1 MLYCLIPFLP
11 LGAFLILGLAGWH
24 IKDRAHLVAVPAVLL
39 SLALSVAAFLEVASG
54 SVISVPLYT
63 WLTSGNLDIHI
74 GLYIDRLTAVMLLLV
89 TGVSSLVHIYTIGY
103 MHGEPGYARFF
114 GYIALFTFSMLMLV
128 LADNLLQ
135 LFVFWE
141 AVGLCSYLL
150 IGHWYERASACA
162 AATKAF
168 LVNRVGDFGFI
179 LGLLLVWYSF
189 GSLDYHEIF
198 PAAHQAGDLTMNI
211 LGPFGG
217 TWDISVFTL
226 IALLLFTGA
235 VGKSAQV
242 PLHVWLPDAM
252 EGPTP
257 ISALIHA
264 ATMVTAGVFMVARL
278 APIYNLSPTAMS
290 VVAITGAATMVVGAT
305 IALTQTDIK
314 RVVAY
319 STVSQLGYMIMACGL
334 GAYASGMYHLLT
346 HGAFKALLFLGCG
359 SVIIALHHEQDMR
372 HMGGLKDKL
381 PITYWTFVV
390 GSLALAGFPLT
401 AGFFSKDDILL
412 SAWSAGDLGQVLT
425 LVGLL
430 TALLTAFYS
439 FRLVFV
445 TFWGEPRY
453 SHTHQ
458 IAQEDIP
465 LKDLRVDRFFGEA
478 IPPSVRITHI
488 PSGLV
493 VTSQEGETQDQ
504 NYVSALSKLRS
515 LLAKSK
521 HDSHGLVSVHEPPQT
536 MTTPLLILALF
547 SILTGYLGIPSFLEP
562 VFSTGGDA
570 AAHHGS
576 AGLVIMI
583 AATIMGLI
591 GIAAAYYVYVL
602 NPSLPDRLAQQ
613 WSGLYRASL
622 NKWYVD
628 EAYDRLFVRPT
639 VAAASGLWKQ
649 VDVLVIDGTVN
660 GIGRAIAWSGWL
672 LRLVQSGETQHYALA
687 MAVGIVVLTAYL
699 LL

>member
-1 MLYCLIPFLP
+1 MLYALIPLLP
-11 LGAFLILGLAGWH
+11 LAAFLVLGLRGSQ
-24 IKDRAHLVAVPAVLL
+24 IRDRAHVTAVPAVLL
-39 SLALSVAAFLEVASG
+39 SFVLSLAAFIEVASG

-63 WLTSGNLDIHI
+63 WLVSGDLDIHI
-74 GLYIDRLTAVMLLLV
+74 GLHIDRLTAVMLLLV

-103 MHGEPGYARFF
+103 MHGDPGYARFF
-114 GYIALFTFSMLMLV
+114 SYIALFTFSMLMLV

-135 LFVFWE
+135 LFIFWE

-179 LGLLLVWYSF
+179 LGLLLVWYHF
-189 GSLDYHEIF
+189 GSLNYLDIF
-198 PAAHQAGDLTMNI
+198 PAIHEATDLTMNL

-217 TWDISVFTL
+217 IWEVSVYTL

-278 APIYNLSPTAMS
+278 APIYNLSPTAMN
-290 VVAITGAATMVVGAT
+290 VVAVTGAATMVLGAT

-372 HMGGLKDKL
+372 QMGGLKDKL
-381 PITYWTFVV
+381 PTTYWTFVV

-401 AGFFSKDDILL
+401 AGFFSKDEILL
-412 SAWSAGDLGQVLT
+412 SAWSSGELGRVLAV
-425 LVGLL
+425 LGLL

-445 TFWGEPRY
+445 VFWG
-453 SHTHQ
+453 SS
-458 IAQEDIP
+458 
-465 LKDLRVDRFFGEA
+465 RVDPHHA
-478 IPPSVRITHI
+478 AHI
-488 PSGLV
+488 
-493 VTSQEGETQDQ
+493 
-504 NYVSALSKLRS
+504 
-515 LLAKSK
+515 
-521 HDSHGLVSVHEPPQT
+521 HEPSQT
-536 MTTPLLILALF
+536 MTRPLLILAGL

-562 VFSTGGDA
+562 VFSTGQETA
-570 AAHHGS
+570 AQHGS
-576 AGLVIMI
+576 DAFAIMLTATGLGLV
-583 AATIMGLI
+583 
-591 GIAAAYYVYVL
+591 GIAAAYYVYVM
-602 NPSLPDRLAQQ
+602 NPDLPDRLARR
-613 WSGLYRASL
+613 WRSLYEASL

-628 EAYDRLFVRPT
+628 ALYDALFVRPT
-639 VAAASGLWKQ
+639 FRAASTLWKR
-649 VDVLVIDGTVN
+649 VDVNVIDGAVN
-660 GIGRAIAWSGWL
+660 GIAQAITWGGWI
-672 LRLVQSGETQHYALA
+672 LRLIQSGQTQHYALG
-687 MAVGIVVLTAYL
+687 MALGIVVLTAYL

>member
-1 MLYCLIPFLP
+1 MLYALIPLLP
-11 LGAFLILGLAGWH
+11 LTAFLILGLAGRH
-24 IKDRAHLVAVPAVLL
+24 INARAHLVAVPAVML
-39 SLALSVAAFLEVASG
+39 SLALSMGAFLEVASG
-54 SVISVPLYT
+54 SVISLPLYT
-63 WLTSGNLDIHI
+63 WLTSGTLDIHI
-74 GLYIDRLTAVMLLLV
+74 GLHIDRLTAVMLLLV
-89 TGVSSLVHIYTIGY
+89 TGVSSLVHVYTIGY

-114 GYIALFTFSMLMLV
+114 SYIALFTFSMLMLV

-168 LVNRVGDFGFI
+168 LVNRVGDFGFM

-189 GSLDYHEIF
+189 GSLNYLDIF
-198 PAAHQAGDLTMNI
+198 PALHEATDVTMNL

-217 TWDISVFTL
+217 TWEVSVFTL
-226 IALLLFTGA
+226 IALLLFAGA

-290 VVAITGAATMVVGAT
+290 VVAITGAATMVLGAT

-401 AGFFSKDDILL
+401 AGFFSKDDILV
-412 SAWSAGDLGQVLT
+412 SAWSSGDLGRILT
-425 LVGLL
+425 LLGLL

-445 TFWGEPRY
+445 TFWGT
-453 SHTHQ
+453 SH
-458 IAQEDIP
+458 
-465 LKDLRVDRFFGEA
+465 VDPHHAE
-478 IPPSVRITHI
+478 H
-488 PSGLV
+488 L
-493 VTSQEGETQDQ
+493 
-504 NYVSALSKLRS
+504 
-515 LLAKSK
+515 
-521 HDSHGLVSVHEPPQT
+521 HEPSRT
-536 MTTPLLILALF
+536 ITTPLIILAVL

-562 VFSTGGDA
+562 LFSTGGEPAAPHGSDGLMIMA
-570 AAHHGS
+570 AAT
-576 AGLVIMI
+576 A
-583 AATIMGLI
+583 MGLI
-591 GIAAAYYVYVL
+591 GMAAAYYVYVL
-602 NPSLPDRLAQQ
+602 NPDLPERLARQ
-613 WSGLYRASL
+613 WGILYRGSL

-628 EAYDRLFVRPT
+628 EAYDYLFVRPT
-639 VAAASGLWKQ
+639 LAAASKLWKH
-649 VDVLVIDGTVN
+649 VDVHVIDGTVN
-660 GIGRAIAWSGWL
+660 GIAHAITWWGWL
-672 LRLVQSGETQHYALA
+672 LRLVQSGQTQHYALA